1 MAITPDTKDWTWVL
15 DRPCPEC
22 GTDVSAVPRERLV
35 DALRETAHEWPAL
48 LSDTDRARR
57 RPSPDVW
64 SGLEYACHVRDVY
77 RLFDHRLE
85 RMLTED
91 DPLFANWDQDATAV
105 ADDYA
110 HQDPAVVS
118 GELTAAAEALAQ
130 RLATVTGAQWQR
142 TGRRSDG
149 AFFTVESFARYLL
162 HDPAHHVHDVT
173 VGYRRLA
180 P

>member
-1 MAITPDTKDWTWVL
+1 MAITPDSKDWTWVL

-22 GTDVSAVPRERLV
+22 GVDVGAVPRERLV
-35 DALRETAHEWPAL
+35 DALRQTAEAWPVL
-48 LSDTDRARR
+48 LADPELARR

-77 RLFDHRLE
+77 RLFDHRLD
-85 RMLTED
+85 RMLAED

-105 ADDYA
+105 RDGYA
-110 HQDPAVVS
+110 AQDPATVN
-118 GELTAAAEALAQ
+118 GELTAAATALAA
-130 RLATVTGAQWQR
+130 RLAQVTHYQWQR

-180 P
+180 L

>member
-22 GTDVSAVPRERLV
+22 GADVGAVPRDELV
-35 DALRETAHEWPAL
+35 DALRQTAAAWPAL
-48 LSDTDRARR
+48 LADPDLAARR
-57 RPSPDVW
+57 PAPNVW

-77 RLFDHRLE
+77 RLFDQRLA
-85 RMLTED
+85 RMLAED

-105 ADDYA
+105 ADGYA
-110 HQDPAVVS
+110 HQDPATVS
-118 GELTAAAEALAQ
+118 GELTAAATALAD
-130 RLATVTGAQWQR
+130 RLAEVSGEQWER
-142 TGRRSDG
+142 PGRRSDG
-149 AFFTVESFARYLL
+149 ARFTVESFARYLL

-173 VGYRRLA
+173 VGYLRLA